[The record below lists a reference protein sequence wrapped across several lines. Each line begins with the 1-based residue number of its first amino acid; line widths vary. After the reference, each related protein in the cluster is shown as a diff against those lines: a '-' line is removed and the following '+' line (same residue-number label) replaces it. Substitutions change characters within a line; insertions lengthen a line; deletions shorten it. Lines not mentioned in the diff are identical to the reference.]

1 MANSRRDKADSYT
14 QRAHKEGYP
23 ARSVYK
29 LEEINATQRLIKPGD
44 SVLDVGAA
52 PGSWTLYTHRELIK
66 GKGKIV
72 SVDLNPLAL
81 DPIPP
86 TVIEFTGDA
95 FSKEIRA
102 KLVEE
107 GPYDAIISD
116 ALNHASIIDGVRL
129 CKAKRYRY
137 ANADMEDLERC
148 LKEAQVQ
155 RYRIIATDGV
165 FSMDGNVAP
174 MDKICE
180 LAEKY
185 DALVMVDESHS
196 AGVVGP
202 TGHGVAEQ
210 FGLYGKI
217 DIFTGTLGKSFGGA
231 MGGFTTGRKEIID
244 MLRQRSRPYL
254 FSNSVAPA
262 IVGASLEMFKM
273 LKEDNAIHAK
283 LMENVTYFRDK
294 MLAAGFD
301 IKPTQS
307 AICAVMLYDAKLS
320 QDFAARM
327 QEEGIYVTGFY
338 YPVVPKGQARI
349 RVQLSAGHEREHLDK
364 AVNAFIKVGKEL
376 NVIK

>member
-116 ALNHASIIDGVRL
+116 A
-129 CKAKRYRY
+129 
-137 ANADMEDLERC
+137 
-148 LKEAQVQ
+148 
-155 RYRIIATDGV
+155 
-165 FSMDGNVAP
+165 AP
-174 MDKICE
+174 MTTGNRIVDTTRSE
-180 LAEKY
+180 YLAEQVVFLAEEQLKTHGN
-185 DALVMVDESHS
+185 MVIKIFQ
-196 AGVVGP
+196 GG
-202 TGHGVAEQ
+202 GEQ
-210 FGLYGKI
+210 EILKKMRT
-217 DIFTGTLGKSFGGA
+217 IFQKATAFKPKASRDDSF
-231 MGGFTTGRKEIID
+231 EIFLI
-244 MLRQRSRPYL
+244 
-254 FSNSVAPA
+254 
-262 IVGASLEMFKM
+262 G
-273 LKEDNAIHAK
+273 
-283 LMENVTYFRDK
+283 
-294 MLAAGFD
+294 
-301 IKPTQS
+301 
-307 AICAVMLYDAKLS
+307 
-320 QDFAARM
+320 
-327 QEEGIYVTGFY
+327 
-338 YPVVPKGQARI
+338 
-349 RVQLSAGHEREHLDK
+349 LDK
-364 AVNAFIKVGKEL
+364 K
-376 NVIK
+376 

>member
-116 ALNHASIIDGVRL
+116 AAPMTTGNRIVDTTRSEYLAEQVVFLAEEQLKTHGNMVIKIFQGGGEQEILKKMRTIFQ
-129 CKAKRYRY
+129 KAK
-137 ANADMEDLERC
+137 AFQQTALKTPMFVER
-148 LKEAQVQ
+148 AQ
-155 RYRIIATDGV
+155 
-165 FSMDGNVAP
+165 
-174 MDKICE
+174 
-180 LAEKY
+180 
-185 DALVMVDESHS
+185 
-196 AGVVGP
+196 
-202 TGHGVAEQ
+202 
-210 FGLYGKI
+210 
-217 DIFTGTLGKSFGGA
+217 
-231 MGGFTTGRKEIID
+231 
-244 MLRQRSRPYL
+244 
-254 FSNSVAPA
+254 
-262 IVGASLEMFKM
+262 
-273 LKEDNAIHAK
+273 
-283 LMENVTYFRDK
+283 
-294 MLAAGFD
+294 
-301 IKPTQS
+301 
-307 AICAVMLYDAKLS
+307 
-320 QDFAARM
+320 
-327 QEEGIYVTGFY
+327 
-338 YPVVPKGQARI
+338 
-349 RVQLSAGHEREHLDK
+349 
-364 AVNAFIKVGKEL
+364 
-376 NVIK
+376 

>member
-116 ALNHASIIDGVRL
+116 AAPMTTGNRIVDTTRSEYLAEQVVFLAEEQLKTHGNMVIKIFQGGGEQEILKKMRTIFQ
-129 CKAKRYRY
+129 KAKAFKPKASRD
-137 ANADMEDLERC
+137 NSFE
-148 LKEAQVQ
+148 
-155 RYRIIATDGV
+155 
-165 FSMDGNVAP
+165 
-174 MDKICE
+174 
-180 LAEKY
+180 
-185 DALVMVDESHS
+185 
-196 AGVVGP
+196 
-202 TGHGVAEQ
+202 
-210 FGLYGKI
+210 
-217 DIFTGTLGKSFGGA
+217 IFLIG
-231 MGGFTTGRKEIID
+231 
-244 MLRQRSRPYL
+244 
-254 FSNSVAPA
+254 
-262 IVGASLEMFKM
+262 
-273 LKEDNAIHAK
+273 
-283 LMENVTYFRDK
+283 
-294 MLAAGFD
+294 
-301 IKPTQS
+301 
-307 AICAVMLYDAKLS
+307 
-320 QDFAARM
+320 
-327 QEEGIYVTGFY
+327 
-338 YPVVPKGQARI
+338 
-349 RVQLSAGHEREHLDK
+349 LDK
-364 AVNAFIKVGKEL
+364 K
-376 NVIK
+376 